1 MAASNNRRAAGWFGM
16 PTPQEIPC
24 TTSTPPYSIAGRW
37 LIAALFLVAGVR
49 KAMNLQGTISHFDAI
64 GLPLPAVIA
73 VLVIALEI
81 GGALALI
88 FAWRVKYAALALA
101 AFSVLSAFIGHRF
114 WAVDPAQFNAQLNT
128 FLKNLSIAGG
138 LMFYAQLDMLRSR
151 EAGAPKA
158 STAGLLADK

>member
-1 MAASNNRRAAGWFGM
+1 MHNFNS
-16 PTPQEIPC
+16 
-24 TTSTPPYSIAGRW
+24 PYSIAGRW
-37 LIAALFLVAGVR
+37 LIAALFLVAGAR

-73 VLVIALEI
+73 ALVIALEI

-151 EAGAPKA
+151 EAGAPKT

>member
-1 MAASNNRRAAGWFGM
+1 MVRHADSTGNPVHNF
-16 PTPQEIPC
+16 
-24 TTSTPPYSIAGRW
+24 TSPYSIAARW

-49 KAMNLQGTISHFDAI
+49 KAMNLQGTIGHFDTL
-64 GLPLPAVIA
+64 GLPLPAVVA

-88 FAWRVKYAALALA
+88 FAWRVKHAALALA

-114 WAVDPAQFNAQLNT
+114 WAVDPAQFNAQLST

-151 EAGAPKA
+151 EAGGSTA
-158 STAGLLADK
+158 STAGLLTGK